1 MINFLILCLLLFIAR
16 KPLIKYGTTVLKI
29 IKDLIK

>member
-16 KPLIKYGTTVLKI
+16 KPLIKYGTTVFKI